1 MQLIS
6 CGSEGD
12 TEKLQKLP
20 FYECVRNCHKSLW
33 SSNRRSIVAFSRSLG
48 CEKNKTRYQEL
59 QKSPIHA
66 SDLSVKCV
74 SPDRNK
80 PIRAASSV

>member
-33 SSNRRSIVAFSRSLG
+33 SSNRRSIVAFSRCLDVKKIKLDTRS
-48 CEKNKTRYQEL
+48 CKNRQSMLPTCQSNACHL
-59 QKSPIHA
+59 TGINQ
-66 SDLSVKCV
+66 
-74 SPDRNK
+74 
-80 PIRAASSV
+80 